1 MRRICIAAVI
11 VFSSLI
17 VTGSSWANDRLWFG
31 GGIGFGFGTVS
42 YVEVA
47 PIVGFSVTKKLSV
60 GGGITYRY
68 RDDDRFANSPSTNDY
83 GANVFGRYRF
93 LPALFGHVEY
103 EYLSYEFVGLDGSKD
118 RDNFSS
124 VLAGP
129 GFFQPL
135 GKRTSF
141 FALVLY
147 NFSYDSDD
155 FRSPYDDGWVFRVGV
170 SVGF

>member
-1 MRRICIAAVI
+1 MRRICIVAAI

-68 RDDDRFANSPSTNDY
+68 RDDDRYADSVSTNDY
-83 GANVFGRYRF
+83 GASVFVRYKI
-93 LPALFGHVEY
+93 LPTLFAQVEY
-103 EYLSYEFVGLDGSKD
+103 EYLSYEFVRLDGSQD

-129 GFFQPL
+129 GFSQPL

-141 FALVLY
+141 FALALY
-147 NFSYDSDD
+147 NFSYDSADSV
-155 FRSPYDDGWVFRVGV
+155 SPYNDGWVFRVGV